1 MNAKSGQSG
10 FDAGIYGKSDDKE
23 QFLDYIPDEAA
34 GDGAPDEFAARKNQR
49 LAGITGQKELI
60 EEMKKSGPHE
70 DPMKD
75 FGHKKI
81 LEREDKYHQRR
92 LVRGAMSPE
101 RVDPFAMPPVP
112 QSLK

>member
-1 MNAKSGQSG
+1 
-10 FDAGIYGKSDDKE
+10 
-23 QFLDYIPDEAA
+23 
-34 GDGAPDEFAARKNQR
+34 
-49 LAGITGQKELI
+49 
-60 EEMKKSGPHE
+60 MKKSGPHE

>member
-1 MNAKSGQSG
+1 V
-10 FDAGIYGKSDDKE
+10 
-23 QFLDYIPDEAA
+23 
-34 GDGAPDEFAARKNQR
+34 DEFAGRKNQR

-81 LEREDKYHQRR
+81 VEREDKYHQRR
-92 LVRGAMSPE
+92 LNRGALSPE
-101 RVDPFAMPPVP
+101 RVDPFSMPAPPSAAQKSVGTKR
-112 QSLK
+112 SYYDIVTE